1 MKIGK
6 QRTIGSRACFSSLFG
21 DMCFVICELLELVLL
36 SVTSL
41 ETFHSLI
48 NLFQPLSSHDNVTML
63 RALGFTSSSLSQEE
77 INKKIA
83 NQALQLEKAL
93 KAMDYVLDDRASE
106 AFKLLDD
113 HENIAISQLAYGV
126 VQFLEA
132 TLGFEPETMKKAS
145 ETLSKAESMTWK
157 EKTYAE
163 KHRVK
168 SSQIYPP
175 GTEFAVAY
183 AESNLLNA
191 LLMLLSENFMESAK
205 ALLKLRRAYQTLD
218 SISRNL
224 KTDSDASSSALA
236 DLDSYSLHHSKSNSF
251 VDLPLPS
258 TGQELK
264 DKKIIDDLDKTYHM
278 RLERI
283 NGSHIGNPPV
293 SASLRSEL
301 GFKNS
306 ESSRASDLDVLT
318 FGNPDV
324 SSVDEY
330 IHSGVNLCFGI
341 LQVVLSLIPPAIGKV
356 LSVVGFKG
364 SREAGLQMVWNAA
377 QERNIHGGIGLL
389 ALLVFYDGPFQ
400 FTDVDFDIPSST
412 ELNSNTV
419 STTNKE
425 QFNELKKTIT
435 HASNKQEIIEER
447 IKLERMATL
456 GQGETLLHPGEK
468 LVKVLL
474 HSRALFPHSNLWL
487 LQESRMLA
495 SRGRLQE
502 SVDLM
507 DTAKPSQ
514 MKQVDALLGFDRSMI
529 LVFMHNF
536 DRASKDFLDLIK
548 INSYSHALYTWFS
561 GACYLEAYRMCKTG
575 LIPNDSDVDPS
586 KINEYAKLAD
596 KYLKDAPQ
604 LVGKKKFL
612 SKIPPFEKFV
622 LRKFKEI
629 EDVHKANPKVPFI
642 DCIQTSLVHELAYF
656 WNGYNRMS
664 TECLELSIKLL
675 GYSSTSSSS
684 SSSTASLSKTS
695 SNISSTLSTLSLNSK
710 SDSTSA
716 SPIPLTLLNNETNS
730 TFAKVGESNEQRLIR
745 ITLQCL
751 SLRRLG
757 YIKEGLEIF
766 DKNVINRLVLSDGKT
781 TTKLNKNP
789 YLYPTAL
796 YERALFTW
804 KLNSTN
810 GLPECMKWLKLSQN
824 YHTDDYELSTRVS
837 MKTKAAI
844 DRLED
849 LNY

>member
-1 MKIGK
+1 
-6 QRTIGSRACFSSLFG
+6 
-21 DMCFVICELLELVLL
+21 
-36 SVTSL
+36 
-41 ETFHSLI
+41 
-48 NLFQPLSSHDNVTML
+48 ML
-63 RALGFTSSSLSQEE
+63 RALGFKSSPSLSQED

-93 KAMDYVLDDRASE
+93 KAMDYVLDDRSIE

-132 TLGFEPETMKKAS
+132 TLGFEQETMKKAS
-145 ETLSKAESMTWK
+145 DTLSKAESMSWK
-157 EKTYAE
+157 EKSYAE
-163 KHRVK
+163 KNNIK
-168 SSQIYPP
+168 TSQIYPP

-191 LLMLLSENFMESAK
+191 LLMLLSENFMEGAK

-218 SISRNL
+218 SISKNL
-224 KTDSDASSSALA
+224 KTDLDSTSSAIA
-236 DLDSYSLHHSKSNSF
+236 NLDSYSNCNNNNNNNNSF
-251 VDLPLPS
+251 IDLPLPL
-258 TGQELK
+258 TDQELK
-264 DKKIIDDLDKTYHM
+264 DKKIIDDLEKTYHM
-278 RLERI
+278 RLDRI
-283 NGSHIGNPPV
+283 NGSHIGNPPI
-293 SASLRSEL
+293 SNSLRIEL
-301 GFKNS
+301 GFNETDNKNI
-306 ESSRASDLDVLT
+306 SSDDLLK
-318 FGNPDV
+318 FGNPNV
-324 SSVDEY
+324 ASVDEY

-400 FTDVDFDIPSST
+400 FTDVDFDIPTS
-412 ELNSNTV
+412 
-419 STTNKE
+419 
-425 QFNELKKTIT
+425 NELSINNNNNNNNNNEQQKKHLNNDEINQLKRTIST
-435 HASNKQEIIEER
+435 ASRKEIIEEK

-502 SVDLM
+502 AVDLM

-536 DRASKDFLDLIK
+536 DRAAKDFLDLIK

-561 GACYLEAYRMCKTG
+561 AACYLEAYRMCKIG
-575 LIPNDSDVDPS
+575 LLPSYSDVDLKKVDDYS
-586 KINEYAKLAD
+586 KLAE
-596 KYLKDAPQ
+596 KYLHEAYN

-612 SKIPPFEKFV
+612 SKVPPFEKFIQ
-622 LRKFKEI
+622 RKYKEI
-629 EDVHKANPKVPFI
+629 QHIHNSNPKIPFI

-664 TECLELSIKLL
+664 TECLELSISLL
-675 GYSSTSSSS
+675 SYSATPSSSS
-684 SSSTASLSKTS
+684 KSSKSSDLNSSMSSLSVSSKNSSTFQINDSIVSPFP
-695 SNISSTLSTLSLNSK
+695 LSLINK
-710 SDSTSA
+710 QTGLPYA
-716 SPIPLTLLNNETNS
+716 EVFET
-730 TFAKVGESNEQRLIR
+730 KEQRMIR

-766 DKNVINRLVLSDGKT
+766 DKNVISNLVTADGKT
-781 TTKLNKNP
+781 TKLSLNP

-804 KLNSTN
+804 KLKSVD
-810 GLPECMKWLKLSQN
+810 GLPDCMKWLKYSQS
-824 YHTDDYELSTRVS
+824 YHGDDYELSTRVS

>member
-1 MKIGK
+1 
-6 QRTIGSRACFSSLFG
+6 
-21 DMCFVICELLELVLL
+21 
-36 SVTSL
+36 
-41 ETFHSLI
+41 
-48 NLFQPLSSHDNVTML
+48 ML
-63 RALGFTSSSLSQEE
+63 RALGFKSSPSLSQDE

-83 NQALQLEKAL
+83 NQALQLERAL
-93 KAMDYVLDDRASE
+93 KAMDYVLDDRSKE
-106 AFKLLDD
+106 AFDLLAD
-113 HENIAISQLAYGV
+113 HDNVAISQLAYGV

-145 ETLSKAESMTWK
+145 ETLSKAESLSWT
-157 EKTYAE
+157 EKSYAE
-163 KHRVK
+163 KHHIK
-168 SSQIYPP
+168 TSQIYPP

-191 LLMLLSENFMESAK
+191 LLMLLSENFMEGAK

-218 SISRNL
+218 SISKNL
-224 KTDSDASSSALA
+224 KTDMGSSSSALA
-236 DLDSYSLHHSKSNSF
+236 NLNNYKLSKSDSSASIASSF
-251 VDLPLPS
+251 NDLPLPL
-258 TGQELK
+258 TDQELK
-264 DKKIIDDLDKTYHM
+264 DKSIIDNLEKIYQM
-278 RLERI
+278 RVSRI

-293 SASLRSEL
+293 AESLRKEL
-301 GFKNS
+301 GFRKSSTPNS
-306 ESSRASDLDVLT
+306 ISDADLLK
-318 FGNPDV
+318 FGNPQV
-324 SSVDEY
+324 ASVDEY

-400 FTDVDFDIPSST
+400 FTDVDFDVPTSQELSKNNFNNSTKHLNSST
-412 ELNSNTV
+412 ESELQRIKTSA
-419 STTNKE
+419 STASKKE
-425 QFNELKKTIT
+425 L
-435 HASNKQEIIEER
+435 IEDK

-456 GQGETLLHPGEK
+456 GKTETLLHPGEK

-474 HSRALFPHSNLWL
+474 HSRALFPNSNLWL

-502 SVDLM
+502 AVDLM

-514 MKQVDALLGFDRSMI
+514 MRQVDALLGFDRSMI

-536 DRASKDFLDLIK
+536 DRAGQDFLDLMK

-561 GACYLEAYRMCKTG
+561 AACYLEAYRMCLTG
-575 LIPNDSDVDPS
+575 LIPKYSDVKP
-586 KINEYAKLAD
+586 EKLETYKQLAE
-596 KYLKDAPQ
+596 KYLHEAPK
-604 LVGKKKFL
+604 LIGKKKFL
-612 SKIPPFEKFV
+612 SKIPPFEKFIG
-622 LRKFKEI
+622 RKYKEI
-629 EDVHKANPKVPFI
+629 QHTHNSNPGIPFI
-642 DCIQTSLVHELAYF
+642 DCVQTSLVHELAYF

-675 GYSSTSSSS
+675 GYSAFSSSL
-684 SSSTASLSKTS
+684 SSSTVSPG
-695 SNISSTLSTLSLNSK
+695 SK
-710 SDSTSA
+710 SKKSSDLSSAMSNLSVRTGKSVSDDSL
-716 SPIPLTLLNNETNS
+716 PIRLNLVTPES
-730 TFAKVGESNEQRLIR
+730 GESYAKVPESTEQCMIRL
-745 ITLQCL
+745 TFQCL

-757 YIKEGLEIF
+757 YIKEGMELF
-766 DKNVINRLVLSDGKT
+766 DAAVISQLLTSDGKL
-781 TTKLNKNP
+781 TKLHANP

-804 KLNSTN
+804 KLNSID
-810 GLPECMKWLKLSQN
+810 GLPECMTWLKRSQA
-824 YHTDDYELSTRVS
+824 YGGDDYELSTRVS

-849 LNY
+849 LNL